1 MIDSNKLNLS
11 ILILLSAAIIS
22 IPLLHHQG
30 TFSFG
35 GFLIILFVFII
46 LYLASRKNVLNLAS
60 HSLPASI
67 LPTTV
72 LLSQILGFTFFDF
85 DPNGIRSLAQF
96 IFRASFVTAIIFTMN
111 WFSSILKVKN
121 FREWKIF
128 LLFAIAF
135 IMRLSLTRIVLQPN
149 VDIFDILKYGPQALI
164 QGANPYQP
172 NFGGTLNS
180 PTSSGVTRFITYWPM
195 SLYPFIVTE
204 LLGIDPR
211 VLLAVIE
218 FLLAFLIYSEL
229 KTKRVEKV
237 FRVGIPLLFLY
248 FPFFPVVTN
257 RSFIDP
263 LILLFLYIAFRFKRQ
278 NRYFLSGIMFG
289 CITAT
294 KYLYLPAMIVF
305 ASTIKRIFHNW
316 KILLASSVT
325 TLALLLPFILWDYD
339 SLLKQTVL
347 NEIKRQGTYLTQFG
361 LESTVLFGR
370 NLELLNSRNIG

>member
-1 MIDSNKLNLS
+1 MD
-11 ILILLSAAIIS
+11 
-22 IPLLHHQG
+22 
-30 TFSFG
+30 
-35 GFLIILFVFII
+35 FLIILFVFII

-218 FLLAFLIYSEL
+218 FLLAF
-229 KTKRVEKV
+229 
-237 FRVGIPLLFLY
+237 
-248 FPFFPVVTN
+248 
-257 RSFIDP
+257 
-263 LILLFLYIAFRFKRQ
+263 
-278 NRYFLSGIMFG
+278 
-289 CITAT
+289 
-294 KYLYLPAMIVF
+294 
-305 ASTIKRIFHNW
+305 
-316 KILLASSVT
+316 
-325 TLALLLPFILWDYD
+325 
-339 SLLKQTVL
+339 
-347 NEIKRQGTYLTQFG
+347 
-361 LESTVLFGR
+361 
-370 NLELLNSRNIG
+370 NI

>member
-30 TFSFG
+30 TF
-35 GFLIILFVFII
+35 FVWWIFNYPICI
-46 LYLASRKNVLNLAS
+46 YYSLSCIKKNVLENLAS

-172 NFGGTLNS
+172 NWRHS
-180 PTSSGVTRFITYWPM
+180 
-195 SLYPFIVTE
+195 
-204 LLGIDPR
+204 
-211 VLLAVIE
+211 
-218 FLLAFLIYSEL
+218 
-229 KTKRVEKV
+229 
-237 FRVGIPLLFLY
+237 
-248 FPFFPVVTN
+248 
-257 RSFIDP
+257 
-263 LILLFLYIAFRFKRQ
+263 
-278 NRYFLSGIMFG
+278 
-289 CITAT
+289 
-294 KYLYLPAMIVF
+294 
-305 ASTIKRIFHNW
+305 
-316 KILLASSVT
+316 
-325 TLALLLPFILWDYD
+325 
-339 SLLKQTVL
+339 
-347 NEIKRQGTYLTQFG
+347 
-361 LESTVLFGR
+361 
-370 NLELLNSRNIG
+370 